1 MTQPEISA
9 LKEKAQKATP
19 GKWTCHGGIYV
30 HSRDTMVADNNDESA
45 IARARGVGGGMSR
58 QQQESNVEFIAAAHP
73 QAILALIEM
82 NEKMREALEFYK
94 GNFDGKEGSYWLDG
108 YKFIQEDK
116 FGDTKH
122 FDNGDRARQT
132 IALFDGEVKA

>member
-19 GKWTCHGGIYV
+19 GPWKFSSTIDKRAGCVICENKKLNPLVWYDS
-30 HSRDTMVADNNDESA
+30 SRPYAFN
-45 IARARGVGGGMSR
+45 RANSL
-58 QQQESNVEFIAAAHP
+58 EFIAAASP

-122 FDNGDRARQT
+122 FDSGDRARQT
-132 IALFDGEVKA
+132 IALVDGEVKA

>member
-1 MTQPEISA
+1 MTQSEINA

-19 GKWTCHGGIYV
+19 GPWHQELYEIDGTYDPMPHI
-30 HSRDTMVADNNDESA
+30 HNAHEE
-45 IARARGVGGGMSR
+45 IASTTYRRKSHTQHITDAA
-58 QQQESNVEFIAAAHP
+58 FIAAAHP

-116 FGDTKH
+116 FGDTKY

>member
-1 MTQPEISA
+1 MPQSEISA
-9 LKEKAQKATP
+9 LKEKALATEI
-19 GKWTCHGGIYV
+19 KTFAV
-30 HSRDTMVADNNDESA
+30 D
-45 IARARGVGGGMSR
+45 GVGSHVGRLVYVDEPIELSGEWVAEF
-58 QQQESNVEFIAAAHP
+58 ESTVVAQYFKAANP

>member
-1 MTQPEISA
+1 MTKSEISE
-9 LKEKAQKATP
+9 LKEKAQKAKAAIESRTKHDWVER
-19 GKWTCHGGIYV
+19 GKDRLAFYNLAT
-30 HSRDTMVADNNDESA
+30 
-45 IARARGVGGGMSR
+45 
-58 QQQESNVEFIAAAHP
+58 P

-116 FGDTKH
+116 FGDTKY

>member
-1 MTQPEISA
+1 MSEPRRYYIDDCRDDAVARSSVSGGQMTESEISA

-19 GKWTCHGGIYV
+19 KERWHEIDIVTNRRVDAEY
-30 HSRDTMVADNNDESA
+30 
-45 IARARGVGGGMSR
+45 
-58 QQQESNVEFIAAAHP
+58 IAAAHP
-73 QAILALIEM
+73 QAILALIEKV
-82 NEKMREALEFYK
+82 EKMREALEFYK

-122 FDNGDRARQT
+122 FDNGDRALEILSCTRVFKT
-132 IALFDGEVKA
+132 

>member
-1 MTQPEISA
+1 MTESEISA
-9 LKEKAQKATP
+9 LKEKARLADIKIGVVDELGITHYSEEDMKLGGERWEAFKKA
-19 GKWTCHGGIYV
+19 
-30 HSRDTMVADNNDESA
+30 AN
-45 IARARGVGGGMSR
+45 
-58 QQQESNVEFIAAAHP
+58 P